1 MEALTDLISE
11 AVKLNAYR
19 HEGVGTSGIVEVGH
33 VWHHQFS
40 QITRIEL
47 LDNWIKILE
56 AQLKLEKSAYE
67 KDGGLYKWK

>member
-19 HEGVGTSGIVEVGH
+19 YEGVGTSGIVEIGH

-40 QITRIEL
+40 QVTRIEL
-47 LDNWIKILE
+47 LDNWIKVLT
-56 AQLKLEKSAYE
+56 AQLNMEKALKRE
-67 KDGGLYKWK
+67 ERGNE